1 MIIKRT
7 FILQN
12 GEYVNKLLIVLL
24 ILSSSLL
31 AQSEPKTGAAQTPS
45 ADYSGMY
52 SFLQEGEFVQLTVED
67 HGLVTGFVSRY
78 KEGEGTNRTFVDHFF
93 KQGKLDG
100 KKLTFTTEIAQNTSY
115 EFQGTI
121 ERGDGKKPED
131 EAYYVVKG
139 ELTQYTIESDKKTTS
154 KTESVAFKSFPQD
167 ADVDSPP
174 VK

>member
-1 MIIKRT
+1 MLGQT
-7 FILQN
+7 VPSPSDAQQ
-12 GEYVNKLLIVLL
+12 
-24 ILSSSLL
+24 SS
-31 AQSEPKTGAAQTPS
+31 P
-45 ADYSGMY
+45 DYSGMY

-100 KKLTFTTEIAQNTSY
+100 KKLTFTTETAQNTSY

-121 ERGDGKKPED
+121 ERGEGKKPED

-154 KTESVAFKSFPQD
+154 KTQSVAFKSFPQD